1 MIYNKFLSITF
12 LVLLLASFTVAQEDI
27 LVLSPS
33 SAIDT
38 TTFIN
43 VQILADIAANGGT
56 IPPNRV
62 YVLQR
67 DAIHMH
73 NSIITVG
80 IGQTIRLR
88 AQDGPG
94 KKPIVYLYD
103 AGTGTGRPPGNM
115 FVLNGG
121 NLEFKNICVAGYFE
135 PVEDNVDGVQGGLIN
150 TTAAGSNIKVDGV
163 IFSNINGQHIRTGF
177 DVGTVDV
184 RNTIFAN
191 MGALTTS
198 NLGAG
203 KGFDFREAEIDSF
216 ILINNTFV
224 NYQDRAIRHYNFA
237 NPSPD
242 TGGTRI
248 LHYARIEHNTFVNG
262 MGYHGLFSLGN
273 VGEEIIIKNNL
284 FVDGF
289 ALGEDSS
296 DTVRKAEWANTG
308 EYYPTGGNRI
318 TWIFTAQNQITNWDI
333 SHNYF
338 AISDSGQ
345 AFLNTYGFGPAS
357 PLSWHINGRIGADSL
372 TAFTQVPLTLNNTP
386 RLMTNMMRWY
396 ETPENLGG
404 AGKTKNTGNFIREEH
419 DYDRR
424 IIQYYRDTLNAAY
437 STTSP
442 AYTGSSEGYP
452 VGDLNW
458 FPTFLD
464 VNDNY
469 IQPTTFTL
477 EQNYPNPFNP
487 STKIS
492 FFLEKSGKTSLSVY
506 NVLGQKI
513 TTIISGDLNAG
524 RHEVNFDASNL
535 SSGLYFYRLD
545 SGSSSSIKKMML
557 VK

>member
-1 MIYNKFLSITF
+1 MIFKRFLSVTF
-12 LVLLLASFTVAQEDI
+12 LIFLFSSIIVAQEEI
-27 LVLSPS
+27 LVLNPS

-43 VQILADIAANGGT
+43 VQILADIAANGGV
-56 IPPNRV
+56 IPANRV
-62 YVLQR
+62 YELQR

-73 NSIITVG
+73 NSQITVNS
-80 IGQTIRLR
+80 GQTIRLR
-88 AQDGPG
+88 GQSGSG

-121 NLEFKNICVAGYFE
+121 DLHFKDICIAGYFE
-135 PVEDNVDGVQGGLIN
+135 PIEDNVDGVQGGLIN
-150 TTAAGSNIKVDGV
+150 TTGAGSNITVDGV

-177 DVGTVDV
+177 DVGKVDI

-203 KGFDFREAEIDSF
+203 KGIDFREAEIDTF
-216 ILINNTFV
+216 ILMNNTFV
-224 NYQDRAIRHYNFA
+224 NYQDRAIRHYNFS
-237 NPSPD
+237 NPHPD

-248 LHYARIEHNTFVNG
+248 MHYALIEHNTFING
-262 MGYHGLFSLGN
+262 MGYHGLLSLGN
-273 VGEEIIIKNNL
+273 VGEQITIKNNL

-296 DTVRKAEWANTG
+296 DAVRKAEWANTG
-308 EYYPTGGNRI
+308 EFYPTGGNRI
-318 TWIFTAQNQITNWDI
+318 TWIFTAQNQVTNWDI
-333 SHNYF
+333 SNNYF

-345 AFLNTYGFGPAS
+345 SFLNDYGFGPAS
-357 PLSWHINGRIGADSL
+357 PLSWHINSRIGADSV
-372 TAFTQVPLTLNNTP
+372 TAFTQIPLTLNNTP

-396 ETPENLGG
+396 ETPEAQGG

-424 IIQYYRDTLNAAY
+424 VIQYYRDTLNGSY
-437 STTSP
+437 PTSSV
-442 AYTGSSEGYP
+442 AYTGGSDGKP

-469 IQPTTFTL
+469 VMPTTFTL

-487 STKIS
+487 STKIV
-492 FFLEKSGKTSLSVY
+492 FYLDKSGITNLNVY
-506 NVLGQKI
+506 NVLGQKVA
-513 TTIISGDLNAG
+513 TLVAGDLNVG
-524 RHEVNFDASNL
+524 LHEINFDASNL
-535 SSGLYFYRLD
+535 SSGIYFYKLE
-545 SGSSSSIKKMML
+545 SGVNSTVKKMML